1 MHATSDS
8 QLVKFEQELHLLRV
22 PKAKYMTLGPN
33 SKTQKNVLRHQ
44 HVFSPCKSKAQ
55 NLEYNLAV
63 SKHDLKHVCQNV
75 HATLDSQLHKRNNEE
90 EKTSNIWPND
100 VKTNE

>member
-1 MHATSDS
+1 MGT
-8 QLVKFEQELHLLRV
+8 EL
-22 PKAKYMTLGPN
+22 KNT
-33 SKTQKNVLRHQ
+33 KNVFRHQ
-44 HVFSPCKSKAQ
+44 HVFSLCKSKAQ

-75 HATLDSQLHKRNNEE
+75 HATLDSQLHKRTAKKTKE
-90 EKTSNIWPND
+90 TSNIWPND

>member
-1 MHATSDS
+1 MHSS
-8 QLVKFEQELHLLRV
+8 MSLVEEAMDNIGTELEN
-22 PKAKYMTLGPN
+22 T
-33 SKTQKNVLRHQ
+33 KNVLRHQ
-44 HVFSPCKSKAQ
+44 HVFSLCKSKAQ

-90 EKTSNIWPND
+90 KETSNIWPND
-100 VKTNE
+100 VKANE